1 MGSGD
6 EVGRAPR
13 TAWEF
18 ARLARPRP
26 DYNSREFE
34 SSEEAPASP
43 QDCYNSSR
51 NATAF
56 SGEMLRIPL
65 LYLSKAGWAHSSL
78 TRWGFARRASRR
90 FVAGETMQEALQVA
104 LSLNQRGLG
113 AALAQLGEHVVSA
126 SEATQ
131 ARMACGDLL
140 RAIEERKLGAYLSVK
155 LTQIGLTVDFDLCME
170 NMLEIARVATLND
183 SFIRI
188 DMEESGTIDQ
198 TLSIGHALRRH
209 GLSNVGLVFQAY
221 LHRSERDLRSAAEA
235 GIPIRL
241 VKGAYQEPKSVAIQS
256 KSEVNANFD
265 RLTAIL
271 LEAARSQGGAP
282 GSRDGRTPPLA
293 AIATHDPVRIQ
304 FAETHAQQIGL
315 PKSALEFQLLYGIR
329 SELQRS
335 LRDKGYP
342 VRIYVPY
349 GAQWYP
355 YLMRRLAERPANLW
369 FFLSNLIRR

>member
-1 MGSGD
+1 
-6 EVGRAPR
+6 
-13 TAWEF
+13 
-18 ARLARPRP
+18 
-26 DYNSREFE
+26 
-34 SSEEAPASP
+34 
-43 QDCYNSSR
+43 
-51 NATAF
+51 
-56 SGEMLRIPL
+56 
-65 LYLSKAGWAHSSL
+65 
-78 TRWGFARRASRR
+78 
-90 FVAGETMQEALQVA
+90 MQEAVQVA
-104 LSLNQRGLG
+104 QSLNQQRLW
-113 AALAQLGEHVVSA
+113 AALAPLGEHVVSA
-126 SEATQ
+126 AAADQ
-131 ARMACGDLL
+131 ARMACADLI
-140 RAIEERKLGAYLSVK
+140 RAIEERKLGAYLSIK
-155 LTQIGLTVDFDLCME
+155 LTQIGLSVDFDVCME
-170 NMLEIARVATLND
+170 NLQEIARVAALND
-183 SFIRI
+183 TFIRI

-198 TLSIGHALRRH
+198 TLSVEQALRRQ
-209 GLSNVGLVFQAY
+209 GLPNVGLVFQSY
-221 LHRSERDLRSAAEA
+221 LRRSERDLRSAVEA

-265 RLTAIL
+265 RLTGIL
-271 LEAARSQGGAP
+271 LEAAQRRGGAR

-304 FAETHAQQIGL
+304 FAETHAQRIGL

-349 GAQWYP
+349 GPQWYP